1 MPGYMQ
7 NPYMPQYGGFQYGN
21 YPMQQNVPYPTFGP
35 QPQTISNSADGL
47 VKSDLS
53 GKIVES
59 ENDISVNDIP
69 MDGKVHLFIL
79 KDYSKVIGKAWTAD
93 GKIATSVYVLEQQ
106 SQPQTTVDNSREWL
120 QKQFDELKDILMD
133 KATAPQIG
141 K

>member
-1 MPGYMQ
+1 MCRSTEDSNTETIRCSQMRHIRLRPRIRHSIR
-7 NPYMPQYGGFQYGN
+7 NLRPSAI
-21 YPMQQNVPYPTFGP
+21 
-35 QPQTISNSADGL
+35 QPNAL
-47 VKSDLS
+47 AKSDIS
-53 GKIVES
+53 GKIVDT

-106 SQPQTTVDNSREWL
+106 SQPQTTTDNSREWL
-120 QKQFDELKDILMD
+120 QKQFDEIKDILMD
-133 KATAPQIG
+133 KATTPQIG

>member
-1 MPGYMQ
+1 MSELTELASASEILYRKE
-7 NPYMPQYGGFQYGN
+7 
-21 YPMQQNVPYPTFGP
+21 
-35 QPQTISNSADGL
+35 PQTISNSADAL
-47 VKSDLS
+47 VKSDIS
-53 GKIVES
+53 GKIVDT

-106 SQPQTTVDNSREWL
+106 SQPQTTTDNSREWL
-120 QKQFDELKDILMD
+120 QKQFDEIKDILMD
-133 KATAPQIG
+133 KATTPQIG